1 MKTFIRSIFW
11 TYLFILW
18 GCQAETINYTNDN
31 ESLLEVRVSA
41 NALTLPEVERNT
53 RTAGVADENTV
64 YESDILVFDENDLYL
79 TRQNVVEGKV
89 KIPYGNKKRTIYI
102 IANARTILDQVSVN
116 WTERQTSLNEVLES
130 LYEERKPECMP
141 EVPFKMYGKLVFQNG
156 IDKNSAI
163 TDNGTHTGGPLLLKR
178 NVAKISVSIGTELSK
193 TFTIKGIMLCKA
205 PKSGYLISNVCR
217 DPAIYDN
224 YTLSAGNNTLYS
236 FMATQETTIIIEAD
250 VINNN
255 GHETRYFKIAV
266 KESES
271 QGAAGLK
278 QNNWYKITLINK
290 TGIGFASLEDAING
304 HVFDHIDIMLEVKD
318 ITMHDFVFG
327 TDFFIATSN
336 SNYEQY
342 GYRIGEHFY
351 EICKIRFAN
360 SLDNDEVL
368 GSTSI
373 ETLSEDIEL
382 SPQTIHDIANARNH
396 VTYSVYANF
405 KKPTTSGWIRVRFKN
420 VDKNISIKVE
430 PQKDLREDQFL
441 EIPYSVIGSIAD
453 KTLTW
458 CGINDEKAF
467 TQNKFLDINSP
478 EGRVLYLTIQNNP
491 NLYEP
496 RDAEALFTRTKTG
509 LTRIRIHQ
517 NPDNNILYLADN
529 GVLSVGNASKAT
541 TDKMLFFKFGSVIG
555 FNNPVTGVNWDN
567 KYIKYNPS
575 NQEVGT
581 HITVFDQ
588 NFDLPGIPCYNDS
601 DLSGKLSVTSPNYHN
616 ASNIRKGKGDPCV
629 LVGLTSLQIKTMSD
643 DALNAYQSG
652 YRMPTNEEQLSFSGL
667 PANDNNYTKHWWNE
681 FPDNQVAGAEFPE
694 RRGYLGYFL
703 PAAGY
708 ITPQGERLHK
718 GSYGYYWTNHVA
730 ETIPGW
736 GESPFCLEFNN
747 GHVNPANGQGYF
759 SEGMPIRCVRSR

>member
-1 MKTFIRSIFW
+1 MKTFFRSIFW
-11 TYLFILW
+11 IFLFILW
-18 GCQAETINYTNDN
+18 GCQNETINYTDDN
-31 ESLLEVRVSA
+31 ETLLEVRVSA
-41 NALTLPEVERNT
+41 NALTLPEVDNNT
-53 RTAGVADENTV
+53 RFDEVYDENSIT
-64 YESDILVFDENDLYL
+64 ELQLIVFDENDIFLDRY
-79 TRQNVVEGKV
+79 TVTEGKAN
-89 KIPYGNKKRTIYI
+89 IPHSAEKRSVYV
-102 IANARTILDQVSVN
+102 IANSKNIIDIASANWTKSLTTMDQVI
-116 WTERQTSLNEVLES
+116 ES
-130 LYEERKPECMP
+130 LYQERSVGDMP
-141 EVPFKMYGKLVFQNG
+141 ALPFVMFGKCVFPKG
-156 IDKNSAI
+156 INNNSAI
-163 TDNGTHTGGPLLLKR
+163 TSDGTHTGSPLLLKR

-217 DPAIYDN
+217 EPAIYDN
-224 YTLSAGNNTLYS
+224 YTLSTGNNTLYS
-236 FMATQETTIIIEAD
+236 YVATAETTIIIEAD
-250 VINNN
+250 VKNNN
-255 GHETRYFKIAV
+255 GDETRYFKIAI

-336 SNYEQY
+336 SNYEQF
-342 GYRIGEHFY
+342 GHKIGNNYY
-351 EICKIRFAN
+351 EICKVKFAN
-360 SLDNDEVL
+360 TSDNDAVS
-368 GSTSI
+368 GNTSI
-373 ETLSEDIEL
+373 EVIRGAIEL
-382 SPQTIHDIANARNH
+382 DANTIADILEAKNH
-396 VTYSVYANF
+396 VTYSILGRFTEPNT
-405 KKPTTSGWIRVRFKN
+405 KGLIRLKYNN
-420 VDKNISIKVE
+420 VSKDIIFEVS
-430 PQKDLREDQFL
+430 QQLDLRYDQFI
-441 EIPYSVIGSIAD
+441 EIPYSVVGSITD
-453 KTLTW
+453 QSLTW
-458 CGINDEKAF
+458 CGINDEKVF
-467 TQNKFLDINSP
+467 TPNNYLDINAP
-478 EGRVLYLTIQNNP
+478 EGRTLYITVQNNA
-491 NLYEP
+491 NLFES
-496 RDAEALFTRTKTG
+496 REAIATFARTKTG
-509 LTRIRIHQ
+509 MTKVCIYQ
-517 NPDNNILYLADN
+517 NPDNNIIYLSDN
-529 GVLSVGNASKAT
+529 GTLSIGNASKAT
-541 TDKMLFFKFGSVIG
+541 PERMLFFKFGSVIG
-555 FNNPVTGVNWDN
+555 LNNPVTGGNWDN
-567 KYIKYNPS
+567 QYIKYNPS

-581 HITVFDQ
+581 HITVFDH
-588 NFDLPGIPCYNDS
+588 NFDLPGIPCYNNS

-629 LVGLTSLQIKTMSD
+629 LVGLTSLQIKNMSD
-643 DALNAYQSG
+643 DALNTYQSG

-681 FPDNQVAGAEFPE
+681 FPDNQIAGAEFPE